1 MPSTYAHYVF
11 GKRMLELFPEDVSAV
26 VRADR
31 QLYDI
36 GLHGPDILF
45 YYHVLTNN
53 KVNAV
58 GFGTHARPAKEFF
71 APAKAAVEKGGAP
84 AFAYLVGF
92 LCHFALDVTCH
103 SYIENKIA
111 VSDVRHTEIESEF
124 DRFLLEKDG
133 KEPLSA
139 KLTGHI
145 FPTAEN
151 AHVIA
156 PFFAGLT
163 EKQIRKSL
171 RSMLTCNE
179 FVRAP
184 HAFKRFLVNTVLHL
198 SGNWKEMHGMMIAK
212 QPIPACRDSN
222 LRLEKLMKKAEGECL
237 SLLADYRAYLAGQP
251 LSSAFDRT
259 FGAGEGWQ
267 NVPVLSEQEEKN
279 YEV

>member
-11 GKRMLELFPEDVSAV
+11 GKRMLDVFPQEIAALA
-26 VRADR
+26 RAHR

-45 YYHVLTNN
+45 YYHPLGSNR
-53 KVNAV
+53 VNSV
-58 GFGTHARPAKEFF
+58 GFGTHGRPASEFF
-71 APAKAAVEKGGAP
+71 APAKKAAEAGGDA
-84 AFAYLVGF
+84 AFAYLAGF

-124 DRFLLEKDG
+124 DRYLLEKEG
-133 KEPLSA
+133 KNPLSA

-151 AHVIA
+151 ARVIA
-156 PFFAGLT
+156 PFFAGIS
-163 EKQIRKSL
+163 EKQVEKSL

-184 HAFKRFLVNTVLHL
+184 HAFKRFLVNTVLRL

-237 SLLADYRAYLAGQP
+237 SLLADYRAYMEGAP

-267 NVPVLSEQEEKN
+267 NIPVLSEREEKE
-279 YEV
+279 YAV

>member
-11 GKRMLELFPEDVSAV
+11 GKNMLKRFPEEIA
-26 VRADR
+26 ALAQAHR

-45 YYHVLTNN
+45 YYHALTRN
-53 KVNAV
+53 KVNSV
-58 GFGTHARPAKEFF
+58 GFGTHERPAKEFF
-71 APAKAAVEKGGAP
+71 APAKDAAARGGDA
-84 AFAYLVGF
+84 ARAYLLGF

-103 SYIENKIA
+103 GYIENKIA

-124 DRFLLEKDG
+124 DRYLLEKEG
-133 KEPLSA
+133 KDALSA

-145 FPTAEN
+145 FATAEN
-151 AHVIA
+151 ARVIA

-163 EKQIRKSL
+163 AKQVQSSL
-171 RSMLTCNE
+171 KAMLTCNE
-179 FVRAP
+179 LVRAP
-184 HAFKRFLVNTVLHL
+184 GAFKRFLVNSVLRL
-198 SGNWKEMHGMMIAK
+198 SGNYREMHGMMMAK

-237 SLLADYRAYLAGQP
+237 SLLADYRAYEGGAP

-267 NVPVLSEQEEKN
+267 KNPVLSEQEEKK